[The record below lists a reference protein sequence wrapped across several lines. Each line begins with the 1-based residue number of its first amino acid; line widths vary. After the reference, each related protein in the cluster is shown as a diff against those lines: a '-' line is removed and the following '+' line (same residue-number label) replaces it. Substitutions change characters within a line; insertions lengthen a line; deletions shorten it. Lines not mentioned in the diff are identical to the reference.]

1 MVTARDLSTKTDDPL
16 ASTYRLRSAL
26 DETPLRRR
34 VSGVALAIGLN
45 LLVLLALLTAGALPM
60 QLPTGGQEPLIVS
73 LVPDSSENANQAARS
88 PQKPREKPIRE
99 QVKPLP
105 KPKIVLPAKPTIEP
119 PRELPW
125 IEMTKAEMAAADI
138 SRFPKGSQSA
148 SAAGGDDSEEVGRAP
163 NGEVLYAADWARKPT
178 HTELNGYLPP
188 HAPDGWGL
196 IACRTVAGNRVED
209 CVELGQHPRGSRLAS
224 AVRQAAWQFRVL
236 PPRRNGRS
244 LIGSWVRIRIDY
256 TSVRRT

>member
-1 MVTARDLSTKTDDPL
+1 
-16 ASTYRLRSAL
+16 
-26 DETPLRRR
+26 
-34 VSGVALAIGLN
+34 
-45 LLVLLALLTAGALPM
+45 M
-60 QLPTGGQEPLIVS
+60 QPPRGGQEPLIVS
-73 LVPDSSENANQAARS
+73 LVPEANNANQAAQS
-88 PQKPREKPIRE
+88 PQKPRETPIRE

-105 KPKIVLPAKPTIEP
+105 KPKIMLPAKPTIET

-138 SRFPKGSQSA
+138 SRFPKSSQSA
-148 SAAGGDDSEEVGRAP
+148 SAAGGDDSEEVGRTP

-178 HTELNGYLPP
+178 NTELSGYLPP
-188 HAPDGWGL
+188 NAPDGWGL

-209 CVELGQHPRGSRLAS
+209 CVELGQSPRGSRLAS

-256 TSVRRT
+256 TSVRRS

>member
-1 MVTARDLSTKTDDPL
+1 M
-16 ASTYRLRSAL
+16 
-26 DETPLRRR
+26 
-34 VSGVALAIGLN
+34 ALAVGLN
-45 LLVLLALLTAGALPM
+45 LLVLLALFTAGALPM
-60 QLPTGGQEPLIVS
+60 RLPSGGQEPLIVS
-73 LVPDSSENANQAARS
+73 LIPDSDDANQAARS
-88 PQKPREKPIRE
+88 PQKPRETQVRE

-105 KPKIVLPAKPTIEP
+105 KPKIVLPAKPAIEQ

-138 SRFPKGSQSA
+138 SRFPKGSQSGA
-148 SAAGGDDSEEVGRAP
+148 ADSAGDSEQVGRAP

-178 HTELNGYLPP
+178 STELNGYLPP
-188 HAPDGWGL
+188 NAPDGWGL

-209 CVELGQHPRGSRLAS
+209 CVELGQSPRGSRLAS

-244 LIGSWVRIRIDY
+244 LVGSWVRIRIDY
-256 TSVRRT
+256 SSVRRS